1 MCSVGK
7 LARLA
12 AVRDSARRHT
22 QASPT
27 AVRRLGSLG
36 EVSSIRPT
44 RGRTPC
50 ACHLSAAG
58 AWVMSILGLF

>member
-1 MCSVGK
+1 MCSMGK
-7 LARLA
+7 LAGLA
-12 AVRDSARRHT
+12 AVRDSRRRHT

-36 EVSSIRPT
+36 EVSSIKPT

-50 ACHLSAAG
+50 AWHLSAAE
-58 AWVMSILGLF
+58 A